1 MEKRKKEQLKTT
13 AIITLILVCL
23 GLCAVMGIQALTNA
37 KPVEFN
43 LGTNSTALVKVEV
56 QMLVNGSPLKIY
68 SSQDP
73 ASVDYNSIYVDNI
86 TNDTI
91 NLNNEKLP
99 LTNNSVTLIF
109 KSYHPDNKLEVY
121 VNQTLKTTLAKGSA
135 TTPQTSS
142 NITVSNIPE
151 SPLLGSNLI
160 SIRFIPLPNHT
171 VTYIDSLHNSSQ
183 EIVFSEKD
191 VIAFP
196 TEPTDDVLY
205 FGGWYLD
212 AACTQKV
219 PYSTIIMGDMTL
231 YAYWAEYISN
241 VFLYGVYGEALPY
254 IAQLSITVYRITDQD
269 FIAELEQKGGWAG
282 VSLSS
287 VGETISP
294 LNTIAVSTSSTGD
307 YILHKPLELN
317 KQVTVSEGDYIA
329 VDVAVS
335 AKSSL
340 PSGYG
345 IGQSIDKTKQ
355 HGASGVYNIQDT
367 GWGLT
372 YDLVLKVGEIEE
384 VRFSY
389 GFYLFEYLV

>member
-56 QMLVNGSPLKIY
+56 QLLVNGSPLKIF

-231 YAYWAEYISN
+231 YAYWSEYITN
-241 VFLYGVYGEALPY
+241 VFLYGVYGTALPY
-254 IAQLSITVYRITDQD
+254 ISNLSITVYRITDET
-269 FIAELEQKGGWAG
+269 FIRKLEQYGAYSGDIRSYG
-282 VSLSS
+282 VAI
-287 VGETISP
+287 GPT
-294 LNTIAVSTSSTGD
+294 NTVNISTSSTGD

-317 KQVTVSEGDYIA
+317 KQVTVSEGDYIG
-329 VDVAVS
+329 VNVVVS

-345 IGQSIDKTKQ
+345 VYHSIDSTKQ
-355 HGASGVYNIQDT
+355 HGASGIYSVQDEAMGFT
-367 GWGLT
+367 R
-372 YDLVLKVGEIEE
+372 DLVLKVGEIEE

-389 GFYLFEYLV
+389 GFNLSEVPDL